1 MHIAAIHATNVT
13 CMRLMDEMSERM
25 PDIVDTKLQASLVR
39 ESIEAS
45 EKKWKLEEDIRTADS
60 RNTLLIESAAQK
72 DIEAY
77 KKRPLVPKR
86 GNELSGNLQSEDI
99 SNDVKV
105 ASRRDVSGSDSL
117 TLNGCYIG
125 NKN

>member
-1 MHIAAIHATNVT
+1 
-13 CMRLMDEMSERM
+13 MSERM

-60 RNTLLIESAAQK
+60 RNTLLIESAARK
-72 DIEAY
+72 DVEAY

-99 SNDVKV
+99 STALKMEDKSDEGATRILNDR
-105 ASRRDVSGSDSL
+105 AITIEDEG
-117 TLNGCYIG
+117 
-125 NKN
+125 

>member
-1 MHIAAIHATNVT
+1 
-13 CMRLMDEMSERM
+13 MSERM

-60 RNTLLIESAAQK
+60 RNTLLIESAARK

-99 SNDVKV
+99 STDVKV

-125 NKN
+125 NRN